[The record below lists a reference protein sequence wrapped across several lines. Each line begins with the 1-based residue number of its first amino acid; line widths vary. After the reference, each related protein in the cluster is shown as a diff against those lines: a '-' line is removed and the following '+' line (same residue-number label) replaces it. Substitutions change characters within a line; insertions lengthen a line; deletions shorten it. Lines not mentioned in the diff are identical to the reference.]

1 MKILIEPICQIDR
14 GGLRCSA
21 HAVPDCCHRC
31 GVTLADGC
39 SIIEPRAGALAIWHD
54 EPVVL
59 CSECSTAFDDWLRA
73 PRENT
78 EVRLTRPRASVARA
92 ARR

>member
-1 MKILIEPICQIDR
+1 MKLLIEPIHQIDR

-21 HAVPDCCHRC
+21 HAVGDCCRRC
-31 GVTLADGC
+31 GVDLVGDC
-39 SIIEPRAGALAIWHD
+39 SIVELVAGALANRHD

-59 CSECSTAFDDWLRA
+59 CSECSTAFDAWLRT

-78 EVRLTRPRASVARA
+78 DVRLAGQRASVARA
-92 ARR
+92 AR